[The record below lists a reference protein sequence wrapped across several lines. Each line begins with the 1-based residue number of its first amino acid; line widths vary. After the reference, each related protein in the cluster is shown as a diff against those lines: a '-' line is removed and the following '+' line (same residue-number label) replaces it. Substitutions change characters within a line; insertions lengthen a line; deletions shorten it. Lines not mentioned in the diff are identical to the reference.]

1 MKRHSNISF
10 IAAALACSYT
20 IVPSQATAKTFT
32 CPYLDDDTKVT
43 AEKMVQGN
51 NGWFF
56 RRESDLRENF
66 TIMPETKKLF
76 ARMNKALNDNG
87 THWVFMPV
95 PVRGLSGYAHMN
107 RAENFQSKFNE
118 KVSGAAFED
127 MLKDLRSTGMIVPSL
142 LEASQSVTGEKPFY
156 FARDHHWTDWGS
168 RASAEAVAAA
178 LKNNAVY
185 MDQPKVQFTS
195 TKKYDVQLKAG
206 IATELQRL
214 CTDDLPPEPLK
225 HFTTQLNAEGADAL
239 FGDVGGE
246 PSVLVG
252 TSFSAVPH
260 FNFDGFLSEKTGLNI
275 SNRSVS
281 GGGIYNALISY
292 TSSKQFEKT
301 KPPFLFWETP
311 SSYDFNTETPTV
323 MRQIIP
329 AVHGV
334 CKGGNVIANTSVKI
348 KNGVSTTLFT
358 LPAKK
363 KVSLTDYYL
372 FIDAGDRAFN
382 QFTLIIDYDD
392 EDGEWFTI
400 DRSDRFD
407 NEGRF
412 FIELNDEIE
421 SNVVKIGIDNMPN
434 INATLNAKICKK
446 S

>member
-1 MKRHSNISF
+1 MKRILNLNL
-10 IAAALACSYT
+10 IASILACTYVIT
-20 IVPSQATAKTFT
+20 PATASAKSFT
-32 CPYLDDDTKVT
+32 CPHLDDNTKVT
-43 AEKMVQGN
+43 QEKMVQGKD
-51 NGWFF
+51 GWFF
-56 RRESDLRENF
+56 RREADLRENF

-76 ARMNKALNDNG
+76 TRMNTALNKAG
-87 THWVFMPV
+87 TQWVFIPV
-95 PVRGLSGYAHMN
+95 PVRGLSGYAAMD
-107 RAENFQSKFNE
+107 RSEPFQSAFNE
-118 KVSGAAFED
+118 KLSSESFAT
-127 MLKDLRSTGMIVPSL
+127 MLETLRSTGMTVPNL
-142 LEASQSVTGEKPFY
+142 LTASQSTTGDKPFY
-156 FARDHHWTDWGS
+156 FKRDHHWTDWGS
-168 RASAEAVAAA
+168 SASAEAVATA
-178 LKNNAVY
+178 LKDNPVY
-185 MDQPKVQFTS
+185 QNQAKVKFTS
-195 TKKYDVQLKAG
+195 TPKYDVQLKAG
-206 IATELQRL
+206 LATELQRI
-214 CTDDLPPEPLK
+214 CNEDLPPEPLK
-225 HFTTQLNAEGADAL
+225 HFTTQLNAEGEDAL

-260 FNFDGFLSEKTGLNI
+260 FNFGGFLSEKTGLNI
-275 SNRSVS
+275 SNRSIS

-301 KPPFLFWETP
+301 KPPLLFWETP
-311 SSYDFNTETPTV
+311 SNYDINTETPAV
-323 MRQIIP
+323 MRQVIP

-334 CKGGNVIANTSVKI
+334 CKGGNVVANNTIKI
-348 KNGVSTTLFT
+348 QNGVSTTLFS
-358 LPAKK
+358 LPAEKN
-363 KVSLTDYYL
+363 VSLTDYYI
-372 FIDAGDRAFN
+372 FIDAADRAFN